1 MFFYAFLSFHKKL
14 FRFPVDGNELIA
26 KYRHNICV
34 TIVFNKNPLSR
45 TNSTLACQ
53 RYQNSW
59 KTDCLVEIHY
69 QQNITEEF
77 SAKIV
82 QNPATWYSQRMSSRC
97 WLSFKNNF
105 TCRRLNWS
113 ALIQLSLKVL
123 NIYPRRG
130 KKKSFFFE
138 SFMYLNYGKSLRKRG
153 TICLMRN
160 VRSPQN

>member
-1 MFFYAFLSFHKKL
+1 M
-14 FRFPVDGNELIA
+14 
-26 KYRHNICV
+26 
-34 TIVFNKNPLSR
+34 SR

-82 QNPATWYSQRMSSRC
+82 RNPATWYSQRMSSRC

-130 KKKSFFFE
+130 ETKSFFWKLYVLKLWE
-138 SFMYLNYGKSLRKRG
+138 ISSKTRNYLLNAKCSLPTELSWLKYWNKIEEMTLKR
-153 TICLMRN
+153 
-160 VRSPQN
+160 